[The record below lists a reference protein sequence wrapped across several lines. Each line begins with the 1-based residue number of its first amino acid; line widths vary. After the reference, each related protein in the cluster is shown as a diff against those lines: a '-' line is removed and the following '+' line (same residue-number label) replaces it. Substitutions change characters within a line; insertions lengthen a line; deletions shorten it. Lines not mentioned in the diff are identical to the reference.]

1 MTHNLS
7 SSKGNR
13 LMSNNMVLYV
23 DSRFLSPYAL
33 SVFVALQE
41 KELAFDLRSL
51 DLGVGEHRAAD
62 YAATSLTG
70 RVPTLVHGDFSLSE
84 SSAIC
89 EYLDEAFPAPRYPSL
104 YPDDRR
110 QRARARQ
117 LQAWLRSDFMP
128 LRQERSTEAVFLQ
141 PTANALS
148 ADATA
153 AAQKL
158 FFAAEALL
166 PDGADNLF
174 GAWCIADTDLALML
188 NRLVLNGDTLVPPR
202 LATYARRQW
211 QRTSVRN
218 WCRLSQ
224 IS

>member
-1 MTHNLS
+1 
-7 SSKGNR
+7 
-13 LMSNNMVLYV
+13 MSNSLILFV
-23 DSRFLSPYAL
+23 DSQFLSPYAL

-41 KELAFDLRSL
+41 KRLAFDIRSL
-51 DLGVGEHRAAD
+51 DLGVGDHRVAD
-62 YAATSLTG
+62 YATTSLTG
-70 RVPTLVHGDFSLSE
+70 RVPTLMHGDFSLSE

-89 EYLDEAFPAPRYPSL
+89 EYLDEAFPAPQYPSL
-104 YPDDRR
+104 YPDDRP

-117 LQAWLRSDFMP
+117 LQAWLRSDLMP

-141 PTANALS
+141 PAAHALS
-148 ADATA
+148 PEAKA

-211 QRTSVRN
+211 QRTSVRD
-218 WCRLSQ
+218 WCRLSRNR
-224 IS
+224 